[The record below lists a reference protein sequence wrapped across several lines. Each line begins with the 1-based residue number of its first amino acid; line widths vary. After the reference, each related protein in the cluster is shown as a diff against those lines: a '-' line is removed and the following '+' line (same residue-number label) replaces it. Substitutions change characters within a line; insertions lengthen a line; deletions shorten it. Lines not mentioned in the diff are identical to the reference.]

1 MHGTPALSTGNVT
14 LRNARIPSA
23 ALGKAGSGAIE
34 NVDIEIADGRIT
46 AIRPAGSAPVNGPSH
61 DLDSGLILPAFVD
74 IHTHLDKG
82 HIWPR
87 KENPDGTWLGAL
99 LAVGA
104 DRESNWAAGDMERR
118 MDFALRCAYAHGTA
132 AIRTH
137 LDSNPPQHE
146 ISWALFETMRER
158 WASRIELQAV
168 SIVGPDTL
176 VNPAELDA
184 VAQQVKAS
192 GGILGGS
199 VAEYAR
205 SKEAMLRVVEKAGEL
220 GLDLDL
226 HTDETGDPSA
236 HALLHLAEAVLE
248 TGYTGKVMAG
258 HCCVL
263 TVQDE
268 RTQRATIDKAVQAGI
283 AIVSLPMCNI
293 YLQDREN
300 GQDPVSG
307 NYAVR
312 TPIRRGATLLNEFK
326 AAGAVVAIA
335 SDNTRDPFYAYGD
348 LDGVEVLR
356 EGARILQFDHPQDQA
371 WDWVRA
377 VGSAPAAHAGFA
389 YKAVIAPGAP
399 ADLVLFRA
407 RSWTELNARPQH
419 DRIVLRAG
427 KAIDT
432 SLPDYRELDDLM
444 E

>member
-1 MHGTPALSTGNVT
+1 MRLT
-14 LRNARIPSA
+14 LTNASVPLA
-23 ALGKAGSGAIE
+23 AMGQNGSGA
-34 NVDIEIADGRIT
+34 VSRCDIDISDGVIT
-46 AIRPAGSAPVNGPSH
+46 AIRPAGSSPATGEAR
-61 DLDSGLILPAFVD
+61 DLDAGLVLPCFVD

-99 LAVGA
+99 IAVGE
-104 DRESNWAAGDMERR
+104 DRERLWRAEDVERR

-137 LDSNPPQHE
+137 LDSAPPQHE
-146 ISWALFETMRER
+146 ISWALFEKMRDK
-158 WASRIELQAV
+158 WAGRVELQAV

-176 VNPAELDA
+176 LDPVALDA
-184 VAQQVKAS
+184 VARQVKAS
-192 GGILGGS
+192 GGLLGGS
-199 VAEYAR
+199 VAVFEQ
-205 SKEAMLRVVEKAGEL
+205 SKAAMLAVVEKAGTL

-226 HTDETGDPSA
+226 HTDETGDPAA

-248 TGYTGKVMAG
+248 TGYRGKVMAG

-268 RTQRATIDKAVQAGI
+268 RMVRTTIDKAVEAGI
-283 AIVSLPMCNI
+283 AVVSLPMCNM
-293 YLQDREN
+293 YLQDR
-300 GQDPVSG
+300 GPSG
-307 NYAVR
+307 R

-326 AAGAVVAIA
+326 AAGASVAVA

-348 LDGVEVLR
+348 LDGVEVFR
-356 EGARILQFDHPQDQA
+356 EAARILHFDHPQEQA

-389 YKAVIAPGAP
+389 YRAVIEVGAP
-399 ADLVLFRA
+399 ADLILFRA
-407 RSWTELNARPQH
+407 RNWTELHSRPQS
-419 DRIVLRAG
+419 DRVVLRAG
-427 KAIDT
+427 RAIAT
-432 SLPDYRELDDLM
+432 KLPDYRELDDLM

>member
-1 MHGTPALSTGNVT
+1 MTLPSGTVT
-14 LRNARIPSA
+14 LTNARVPA
-23 ALGKAGSGAIE
+23 AAMGRIGDGSLQS
-34 NVDIEIADGRIT
+34 VDIEIVDGQIA
-46 AIRPAGSAPVNGPSH
+46 AIRPSGSAPITGPVH
-61 DLDSGLILPAFVD
+61 DMDQGLVLPAFVD

-87 KENPDGTWLGAL
+87 KANPDGTWLGAL
-99 LAVGA
+99 IAVGE
-104 DRESNWAAGDMERR
+104 DRVNNWAAADVERR
-118 MDFALRCAYAHGTA
+118 FDFALRCAYAHGTA

-137 LDSNPPQHE
+137 LDSAPPQHE
-146 ISWALFETMRER
+146 ISWQLFEKMRAK
-158 WASRIELQAV
+158 WAGRIDLQAV
-168 SIVGPDTL
+168 SITGPDTL
-176 VNPAELDA
+176 VNPDELDA
-184 VAQQVKAS
+184 VARQVKAS

-199 VAEYAR
+199 VATYDR
-205 SKEAMLRVVEKAGEL
+205 SKEAMLRVVERAGNL

-226 HTDETGDPSA
+226 HTDETGDPAA

-248 TGYTGKVMAG
+248 TGYKGKVMAG

-268 RTQRATIDKAVQAGI
+268 ATVKRTIDKAVEAGI

-293 YLQDREN
+293 YLQDRVN
-300 GQDPVSG
+300 SG
-307 NYAVR
+307 AYVR

-356 EGARILQFDHPQDQA
+356 EGARILQFDHPQDMA

-389 YKAVIAPGAP
+389 YKAVIEAGAP

-407 RSWTELNARPQH
+407 RDWTELNARPQM
-419 DRIVLRAG
+419 DRIVLRSGA
-427 KAIDT
+427 AIDT
-432 SLPDYRELDDLM
+432 TLPDYRELDDLM

>member
-1 MHGTPALSTGNVT
+1 VHGTPSLSTGTVT
-14 LRNARIPSA
+14 LRNARVPA
-23 ALGKAGSGAIE
+23 AAMGSIGNGSVAS
-34 NVDIEIADGRIT
+34 VDIEIVDGRIA
-46 AIRPAGSAPVNGPSH
+46 AIRPVGSAPISGPSH
-61 DLDSGLILPAFVD
+61 EMDQGLVLPAFVD

-82 HIWPR
+82 QIWPR
-87 KENPDGTWLGAL
+87 KENPDGTWMGAL
-99 LAVGA
+99 LAVA
-104 DRESNWAAGDMERR
+104 NDRERMWAAEDVERR
-118 MDFALRCAYAHGTA
+118 FDFALRCAYAHGTA

-137 LDSNPPQHE
+137 LDSAPPQHE
-146 ISWALFETMRER
+146 ISWALFEKMRDK
-158 WASRIELQAV
+158 WAGRIELQAAA
-168 SIVGPDTL
+168 IVGPDTL
-176 VNPAELDA
+176 VTPHELDT
-184 VAQQVKAS
+184 VARQVKAS
-192 GGILGGS
+192 GGLMGGS
-199 VAEYAR
+199 VATFDR

-220 GLDLDL
+220 GIDLDL
-226 HTDETGDPSA
+226 HTDETGNPDA
-236 HALLHLAEAVLE
+236 YALLHLAEAVLE

-268 RTQRATIDKAVQAGI
+268 RTVRTTIDKAVEAGI

-293 YLQDREN
+293 YLQDRDN
-300 GQDPVSG
+300 GNG
-307 NYAVR
+307 RVR

-356 EGARILQFDHPQDQA
+356 EGARILQFDHPQDMA

-389 YKAVIAPGAP
+389 YKAVIEPGAP

-407 RSWTELNARPQH
+407 RTWTELNSRPQA
-419 DRIVLRAG
+419 DRIVLRQG

-432 SLPDYRELDDLM
+432 TLPDYRELDDLM

>member
-1 MHGTPALSTGNVT
+1 MHGTPALATGNVT

-23 ALGKAGSGAIE
+23 ALGKTGSGAVE
-34 NVDIEIADGRIT
+34 SVDIEIADGRIA
-46 AIRPAGSAPVNGPSH
+46 AIRPTGSAPVTGPSH
-61 DLDSGLILPAFVD
+61 DLDAGLILPAFVD

-104 DRESNWAAGDMERR
+104 DRESKWAAADMERR

-137 LDSNPPQHE
+137 LDSAPPQHE
-146 ISWALFETMRER
+146 ISWTLFEQMRER
-158 WASRIELQAV
+158 WAGRIELQAV
-168 SIVGPDTL
+168 SITGPDTL

-248 TGYTGKVMAG
+248 TGFTGKVMAG

-268 RTQRATIDKAVQAGI
+268 RTQRTTIDKAVEAGI

-293 YLQDREN
+293 YLQDRSN
-300 GQDPVSG
+300 GNG
-307 NYAVR
+307 AVR

-377 VGSAPAAHAGFA
+377 VGSAPAAHAGFT